1 MSGWTHLRV
10 AQLRTGGNRAR
21 QSLQTFL
28 PGCRNMRATLLL
40 AISVTC
46 KLLSDDE
53 PRFAKFAACSDAL
66 VVAFSRCSAVPTV
79 LGSCCKPSP
88 SLQLA
93 ETGKVAL
100 LSATFATCQLLA
112 DCETRFSP
120 VAATVCS
127 EPKCVFFGCQLCWA
141 VAVGLLL
148 RCSSHKLA
156 KQHYCQRL
164 LRLANYLLLMHK
176 SLQRLQLALT
186 QLYVRCLVAH

>member
-1 MSGWTHLRV
+1 MTSSASCKLLFDNESKFDKFAACPDGPICVFPSCPLVPTVLGSRRRHSSLLRV
-10 AQLRTGGNRAR
+10 AETCEL
-21 QSLQTFL
+21 
-28 PGCRNMRATLLL
+28 TLLL

-46 KLLSDDE
+46 KRLSDDE

-79 LGSCCKPSP
+79 LGSCCRPSP
-88 SLQLA
+88 LQFA

-127 EPKCVFFGCQLCWA
+127 EPKCVFFGCPTVPTAPGSVC
-141 VAVGLLL
+141 
-148 RCSSHKLA
+148 
-156 KQHYCQRL
+156 
-164 LRLANYLLLMHK
+164 
-176 SLQRLQLALT
+176 
-186 QLYVRCLVAH
+186 